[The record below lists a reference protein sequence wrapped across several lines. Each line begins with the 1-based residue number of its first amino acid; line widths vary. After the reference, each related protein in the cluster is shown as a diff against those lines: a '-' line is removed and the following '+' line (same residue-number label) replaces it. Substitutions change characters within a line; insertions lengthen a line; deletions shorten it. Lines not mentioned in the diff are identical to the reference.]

1 MDLDSIFPVDNLS
14 DLTLQTLVDR
24 IARST
29 SEEHFIYR
37 ETELDELWR
46 LADMAVSRGD
56 LVGHRS
62 PEQVLA
68 MRAAIHRAHD
78 LVGMDGKPLEAAE
91 ALRAALT

>member
-29 SEEHFIYR
+29 TLEHFIYR

-46 LADMAVSRGD
+46 LADMAVRRD
-56 LVGHRS
+56 EAVGHRA
-62 PEQVLA
+62 PEQLAA

-91 ALRAALT
+91 ALRTALG

>member
-1 MDLDSIFPVDNLS
+1 MDLDSIFLVDNLS

-29 SEEHFIYR
+29 TDEQFIYR

-46 LADMAVSRGD
+46 LADMAVRTATTD
-56 LVGHRS
+56 GHRNQAQL
-62 PEQVLA
+62 EA

-78 LVGMDGKPLEAAE
+78 LVGMDGKPIEAAE
-91 ALRAALT
+91 ALRQTLA